1 MYVIKIKMGDLIIE
15 SDPTPNQNPFSSVVN
30 DFMALHVGGE
40 IVYLPMEQIK
50 NSIIRVRKL
59 N

>member
-1 MYVIKIKMGDLIIE
+1 MYVIKIKMGDLVIE

-30 DFMALHVGGE
+30 GFMVLHVDDE
-40 IVYLPMEQIK
+40 IVYLPMGQVK

-59 N
+59 K